1 METAPSREGI
11 ACDVRISNTSKM
23 KDFSVIFE
31 GHSHVLEL
39 WEISW
44 TELRFKYVICEGGN
58 ECPVHLKWEML
69 PSYQVT

>member
-11 ACDVRISNTSKM
+11 AYDVRISNTSKM
-23 KDFSVIFE
+23 KDFSVIYE

-44 TELRFKYVICEGGN
+44 TELRFKYVICEGGMN
-58 ECPVHLKWEML
+58 ALSTSNGKCYLH
-69 PSYQVT
+69 TR